1 MIHIIPRRYRDRET
15 DESKTKV
22 FVFGAE
28 SQEEYETKLE
38 AVLQI
43 PLPGKPIENDGEDG
57 Q

>member
-57 Q
+57 R